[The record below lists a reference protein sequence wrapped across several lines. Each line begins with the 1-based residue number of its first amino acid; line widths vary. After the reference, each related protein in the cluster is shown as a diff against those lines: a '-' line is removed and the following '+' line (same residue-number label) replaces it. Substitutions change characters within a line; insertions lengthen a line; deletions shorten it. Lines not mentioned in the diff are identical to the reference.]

1 MIINTENQ
9 EWLDREG
16 LAYFFSKLKV
26 YMSSKYFP
34 VLFDTTEHW
43 NNQTSLISEKNT
55 LYVYTDYMTDENL
68 TIPGFKLGDGKAYLI
83 DLPFTDKVYYD
94 HIRDQVIHIT
104 EEERILWNNK
114 VSCELSNVNKENLIF
129 YK

>member
-1 MIINTENQ
+1 MIINIENY
-9 EWLDREG
+9 EWLDKEG

-26 YMSSKYFP
+26 YMSSKYLP

-55 LYVYTDYMTDENL
+55 LYVYTDYMTNENL

>member
-1 MIINTENQ
+1 MIINTENY

-26 YMSSKYFP
+26 YMSSKYLP

-114 VSCELSNVNKENLIF
+114 VSCELSNVNRENLIF

>member
-26 YMSSKYFP
+26 YMSSKYLP

-55 LYVYTDYMTDENL
+55 LYVYIDYMTDENL

-114 VSCELSNVNKENLIF
+114 VSCELSDVNKENLIF

>member
-1 MIINTENQ
+1 MIINTENY
-9 EWLDREG
+9 EWLDKEG

-26 YMSSKYFP
+26 YMSSKYLP

-114 VSCELSNVNKENLIF
+114 VSCELSDVNKENLIF

>member
-1 MIINTENQ
+1 MIINTENY

-26 YMSSKYFP
+26 YMSSKYLP

-114 VSCELSNVNKENLIF
+114 VSCKLSNVNRENLIF

>member
-1 MIINTENQ
+1 MIINTENY
-9 EWLDREG
+9 EWLDKEG

-26 YMSSKYFP
+26 YMSSKYLP

-94 HIRDQVIHIT
+94 HIRNQVIHIT

>member
-1 MIINTENQ
+1 MIINTENY
-9 EWLDREG
+9 EWLDKEG

-26 YMSSKYFP
+26 YMSSKYLP

-55 LYVYTDYMTDENL
+55 LYVYIDYMTDENL

-104 EEERILWNNK
+104 GEERILWNNK
-114 VSCELSNVNKENLIF
+114 VSCELSDVNRENLIF